1 MEMVTP
7 GIRTGIE
14 DQVEI
19 GTGIEART
27 EIEMNDMVGGVCV
40 IN

>member
-1 MEMVTP
+1 MTP
-7 GIRTGIE
+7 KTGIE

-19 GTGIEART
+19 GTGIEAGT
-27 EIEMNDMVGGVCV
+27 EIEMKDLVGGVSV